1 MKTVHAI
8 QFFKERNFADNS
20 LLDLINSMNILALP
34 AGKTVM
40 EFGEVGDNFYFILFG
55 EVEIQIPDQN
65 LL

>member
-1 MKTVHAI
+1 
-8 QFFKERNFADNS
+8 
-20 LLDLINSMNILALP
+20 MNILALP